1 MTAAMS
7 GTPAKVTSA
16 RFVARLTD
24 AETTPGVA
32 RIAFSTR
39 STQESQ
45 AMPSTRMLKA
55 AGFFGLEKRED
66 IDVSFTNDLG
76 GVGLLDRRSS
86 RSGATTSVTK
96 FVSTRPPV
104 TSGPAKQGGELR
116 RADRQ
121 LRAAWRLA

>member
-7 GTPAKVTSA
+7 GTPEKVTSA

-39 STQESQ
+39 STQESE
-45 AMPSTRMLKA
+45 AMPSTRMLTA

-66 IDVSFTNDLG
+66 IDVSFTNDLVRCWP
-76 GVGLLDRRSS
+76 VGPQII
-86 RSGATTSVTK
+86 A
-96 FVSTRPPV
+96 
-104 TSGPAKQGGELR
+104 LR
-116 RADRQ
+116 RDNKCNEVCIH
-121 LRAAWRLA
+121 RAAGEQWSG

>member
-7 GTPAKVTSA
+7 GTPEKVTSA

-39 STQESQ
+39 TTQESE

-55 AGFFGLEKRED
+55 AGFFGSEKRED
-66 IDVSFTNDLG
+66 IDVSFSSDL
-76 GVGLLDRRSS
+76 VRLACWIVRSS
-86 RSGATTSVTK
+86 RSGANA
-96 FVSTRPPV
+96 RH
-104 TSGPAKQGGELR
+104 L
-116 RADRQ
+116 
-121 LRAAWRLA
+121 AATFSA